1 MKLSFIT
8 HAISSNS
15 DQSSSIFKSISI
27 FGLSS
32 IATVCMLTPTV
43 HADDKV
49 VAGYFADWQY
59 LNKDNPY
66 TVDDIPADKLSHII
80 YAFLSMCGPHSGT
93 GEPVQKQIQQQCA
106 DKQPYT
112 AIIVDKE
119 AALEVDFGDVGVDV
133 AYKGH
138 FAQLAQLKADNQ
150 NIKILPS
157 FGGWTM
163 SEPFHAM
170 AKDPQAIAHFSK
182 TAVELIQKYD
192 FFDGIDL
199 DWEYP
204 GGGGLTTSP
213 WNPET
218 KLTDEQKALER
229 EAFTLLVKTIRS
241 DLDALSKTTQRDYEL
256 STAVG
261 VGAKAAQ
268 IDWNAASPY
277 LTNMF
282 AMTYDFLGGWGT
294 QTGHTTN
301 LHATERSWWGMGADV
316 FINQM
321 IEQGIPSEKLVI
333 GAAFYGRGW
342 QGTKDF
348 AGELP
353 KGDLV
358 SEQGAQFGTGENG
371 YFMFWDLMNNYSS
384 KQGYEYKYDEQ
395 AQAPYLWNPD
405 KKVFI
410 SFEDQRSIKAK
421 AEWAKKSDLG
431 GIFTWELSGD
441 PSGQLI
447 DVMHSE
453 MNKK

>member
-1 MKLSFIT
+1 MNKTVVAAVLGSVVSF
-8 HAISSNS
+8 S
-15 DQSSSIFKSISI
+15 
-27 FGLSS
+27 
-32 IATVCMLTPTV
+32 V
-43 HADDKV
+43 HANSKV

-59 LNKDNPY
+59 NNTSNPY
-66 TVDDIPADKLSHII
+66 QVSDIPAEHLTHVI
-80 YAFLSMCGPHSGT
+80 YAFLSLCGPHT
-93 GEPVQKQIQQQCA
+93 GASEIIQEQVTEHCQG
-106 DKQPYT
+106 KPPFT
-112 AIIVDKE
+112 AIVVDQQ
-119 AALEVDFGDVGVDV
+119 AALKEDFGPVNVDV
-133 AYKGH
+133 DYKGH
-138 FAQLAQLKADNQ
+138 FAQLAELKKAYPELV
-150 NIKILPS
+150 ILPS

-170 AKDPQAIAHFSK
+170 AKDPKAIEHFAK
-182 TAVELIQKYD
+182 TAVALIEKYD
-192 FFDGIDL
+192 FFGGIDL

-213 WNPET
+213 WNPAT
-218 KLTDEQKALER
+218 KLSDEQKASER
-229 EAFTLLVKTIRS
+229 EAFNHLVKALRGE
-241 DLDALSKTTQRDYEL
+241 LDKLASKTQREYEL

-261 VGAKAAQ
+261 VGAKAQQ
-268 IDWNAASPY
+268 IDWKTASPY

-282 AMTYDFLGGWGT
+282 AMTYDFLGGWGQ

-342 QGTKDF
+342 QGTQ
-348 AGELP
+348 AYNGELP
-353 KGDLV
+353 SGELV
-358 SEQGAQFGTGENG
+358 SDSGAQFGTGENG
-371 YFMFWDLMNNYSS
+371 YFMFWDLMNNYGT
-384 KQGYEYKYDEQ
+384 KQGYQYNYDEQ

-421 AEWAKKSDLG
+421 AKWAKESKLG

-441 PSGQLI
+441 PSGTL
-447 DVMHSE
+447 VE
-453 MNKK
+453 VMNKEIQ

>member
-1 MKLSFIT
+1 MKKTLISVALLTCFSAASF
-8 HAISSNS
+8 
-15 DQSSSIFKSISI
+15 
-27 FGLSS
+27 
-32 IATVCMLTPTV
+32 
-43 HADDKV
+43 ADDKV

-59 LNKDNPY
+59 ANPSNPY
-66 TVDDIPADKLSHII
+66 TVQDIPAEKLTHVI
-80 YAFLSMCGPHSGT
+80 YAFLSMCGPHT
-93 GEPVQKQIQQQCA
+93 GASDTVQKLVAKQCQGKA
-106 DKQPYT
+106 PFS
-112 AIIVDKE
+112 AIVVDTE
-119 AALEVDFGDVGVDV
+119 AALEKDFGKVSVKV
-133 AYKGH
+133 PYKGH
-138 FAQLAQLKADNQ
+138 FAQLAQLKQ
-150 NIKILPS
+150 QHPQLKILPS

-170 AKDPQAIAHFSK
+170 VKDPKAMAQFSK
-182 TAVELIQKYD
+182 TAVELIHQYD

-213 WNPET
+213 WDPAT
-218 KLTDEQKALER
+218 KLSDEQKAAER
-229 EAFTLLVKTIRS
+229 EAFTYLVKTMRA
-241 DLDALSKTTQRDYEL
+241 DLDALEKQTKREYEL

-268 IDWNAASPY
+268 IDWKSASPY

-282 AMTYDFLGGWGT
+282 AMTYDFLGGWGQ

-342 QGTKDF
+342 QGTKNYDGQ
-348 AGELP
+348 AP
-353 KGDLV
+353 KADLL

-371 YFMFWDLMNNYSS
+371 YFMFWDLVKNYGE
-384 KQGYEYKYDEQ
+384 KQGYQYNYDEQ
-395 AQAPYLWNPD
+395 AQAPYLWNPE

-421 AEWAKKSDLG
+421 AQWAKQANLA

-441 PSGQLI
+441 PSGKLV
-447 DVMHSE
+447 DAMYTE
-453 MNKK
+453 MQQK

>member
-1 MKLSFIT
+1 MKKTLTTLALSVAAT
-8 HAISSNS
+8 
-15 DQSSSIFKSISI
+15 
-27 FGLSS
+27 LS
-32 IATVCMLTPTV
+32 VPTQ
-43 HADDKV
+43 ANV

-59 LNKDNPY
+59 ENEANPY
-66 TVDDIPADKLSHII
+66 TVKDIPAENLTHII
-80 YAFLSMCGPHSGT
+80 YAFLSMCGPHT
-93 GEPVQKQIQQQCA
+93 GASEAVQAMVAEQCEGK
-106 DKQPYT
+106 DPFT
-112 AIIVDKE
+112 AILVDAKS
-119 AALEVDFGDVGVDV
+119 ALDVDFGDVKVDV
-133 AYKGH
+133 PYKGH
-138 FAQLAQLKADNQ
+138 FAQLAQLKTDHPD
-150 NIKILPS
+150 IKILPS

-170 AKDPQAIAHFSK
+170 AKDPEAMKHFSK
-182 TAVELIQKYD
+182 TATELIAKYD

-213 WNPET
+213 WNPDT
-218 KLTDEQKALER
+218 KLSDEQKASER
-229 EAFTLLVKTIRS
+229 DAFTFLVKTLRG
-241 DLDALSKTTQRDYEL
+241 DLDALSKKTSRDYEL

-261 VGAKAAQ
+261 VAAKAAQ
-268 IDWNAASPY
+268 IDWKAASPY

-282 AMTYDFLGGWGT
+282 AMTYDYLGGWGQ
-294 QTGHTTN
+294 QTGHMTN
-301 LHATERSWWGMGADV
+301 LHATDGSWWGMGSDV

-321 IEQGIPSEKLVI
+321 IEHGIPSEKLVI

-348 AGELP
+348 DGDNI

-371 YFMFWDLMNNYSS
+371 YFMFWDLVNNYGD
-384 KQGYEYKYDEQ
+384 KQGYEYKYDEK
-395 AQAPYLWNPD
+395 AQAPYLWNPE

-421 AEWAKKSDLG
+421 AQWAKSAKLG

-441 PSGQLI
+441 PTGELVE
-447 DVMHSE
+447 VMNKE
-453 MNKK
+453 MNK

>member
-1 MKLSFIT
+1 MKKTLISVALMSTLS
-8 HAISSNS
+8 
-15 DQSSSIFKSISI
+15 
-27 FGLSS
+27 
-32 IATVCMLTPTV
+32 AT
-43 HADDKV
+43 AFAGQDKV

-59 LNKDNPY
+59 NNTQNPY
-66 TVDDIPADKLSHII
+66 TVDDIPADKLTHVI
-80 YAFLSMCGPHSGT
+80 YAFLSMCGPHT
-93 GEPVQKQIQQQCA
+93 GASDNIQKLVKEQC
-106 DKQPYT
+106 KGKEPYT
-112 AIIVDKE
+112 AIVVDTE
-119 AALEVDFGDVGVDV
+119 AALEHDFGKV
-133 AYKGH
+133 AVKVPYKGH
-138 FAQLAQLKADNQ
+138 FAQLADLKKSHPDL
-150 NIKILPS
+150 KILPS

-170 AKDPQAIAHFSK
+170 AKSEAGMKHFSK
-182 TAVELIQKYD
+182 TAVELIHQYD

-213 WNPET
+213 WNPDT
-218 KLTDEQKALER
+218 KLSDDQKAAER
-229 EAFTLLVKTIRS
+229 EAFTFLVKTMRA
-241 DLDALSKTTQRDYEL
+241 DLDALEKKTQREYEL

-268 IDWNAASPY
+268 IDWKAASPY

-282 AMTYDFLGGWGT
+282 AMTYDFLGGWGQ

-348 AGELP
+348 TGGLP
-353 KGDLV
+353 KGDLL
-358 SEQGAQFGTGENG
+358 SEKGAQFGTGENG
-371 YFMFWDLMNNYSS
+371 YFMFWDIVKNYGE
-384 KQGYEYKYDEQ
+384 KQGYQYKYDEQ
-395 AQAPYLWNPD
+395 AQAPYLWNAE
-405 KKVFI
+405 KQVFI
-410 SFEDQRSIKAK
+410 SFDDERSIKAK
-421 AEWAKKSDLG
+421 ADWAKSANLG

-441 PSGQLI
+441 PSGTLI
-447 DVMHSE
+447 EVMHDT
-453 MNKK
+453 MNDE

>member
-1 MKLSFIT
+1 MKRTLSAVVVASTLAFS
-8 HAISSNS
+8 ANA
-15 DQSSSIFKSISI
+15 Q
-27 FGLSS
+27 
-32 IATVCMLTPTV
+32 AN
-43 HADDKV
+43 V

-59 LNKDNPY
+59 ANADNPY
-66 TVDDIPADKLSHII
+66 VVSDIPADKLTHII
-80 YAFLSMCGPHSGT
+80 YAFLSMCGPHT
-93 GEPVQKQIQQQCA
+93 GANDKVQQQIAQQCEGKA
-106 DKQPYT
+106 PYT
-112 AIIVDKE
+112 AIIVDKK
-119 AALEVDFGDVGVDV
+119 AALEEAFGAVEVDV
-133 AYKGH
+133 DYQGH
-138 FAQLAQLKADNQ
+138 FAQLAQLKNDHPT
-150 NIKILPS
+150 IKILPS

-170 AKDPQAIAHFSK
+170 AKDPKAIEHFSK
-182 TAVELIQKYD
+182 TAVDLIAKYD

-213 WNPET
+213 WNPDT
-218 KLTDEQKALER
+218 KLSDEQKASERAAFTQLVKVLRADLDILTKQTER
-229 EAFTLLVKTIRS
+229 E
-241 DLDALSKTTQRDYEL
+241 YEL

-268 IDWNAASPY
+268 IDWQAASPY

-342 QGTKDF
+342 QGTQ
-348 AGELP
+348 AYNGELP
-353 KGDLV
+353 KGDLQ
-358 SEQGAQFGTGENG
+358 SDGGAPFGTGENG
-371 YFMFWDLMNNYSS
+371 YFMFWDLVKNYGD
-384 KQGYEYKYDEQ
+384 KQGYQYKYDEQ

-405 KKVFI
+405 SKVFI

-421 AEWAKKSDLG
+421 AAWAKSANLG

-441 PSGQLI
+441 PTGELV
-447 DVMHSE
+447 DA
-453 MNKK
+453 MNEGFK

>member
-1 MKLSFIT
+1 MKKTIAAAALASVMSLS
-8 HAISSNS
+8 
-15 DQSSSIFKSISI
+15 
-27 FGLSS
+27 
-32 IATVCMLTPTV
+32 V
-43 HADDKV
+43 HAQDKV

-59 LNKDNPY
+59 SNPDNPY
-66 TVDDIPADKLSHII
+66 QVKDIPADNLTHII
-80 YAFLSMCGPHSGT
+80 YAFLSMCGPHT
-93 GEPVQKQIQQQCA
+93 GASEAIQKQVEEHCKGKA
-106 DKQPYT
+106 PFT
-112 AIIVDKE
+112 AIVVDQQ
-119 AALEVDFGDVGVDV
+119 AALKEDFGAVSVEVD
-133 AYKGH
+133 YKGH
-138 FAQLAQLKADNQ
+138 FAQLAQLKQTHPDLV
-150 NIKILPS
+150 ILPS

-170 AKDPQAIAHFSK
+170 AKDPKAIEHFSK
-182 TAVELIQKYD
+182 TAVELIAKYD

-213 WNPET
+213 WNPAT
-218 KLTDEQKALER
+218 KLSDEQKASER
-229 EAFTLLVKTIRS
+229 EAFNHLVKALRG
-241 DLDALSKTTQRDYEL
+241 DLDKLASKTKREYEL

-261 VGAKAAQ
+261 VGTKAQQ
-268 IDWNAASPY
+268 IDWKTASPY

-282 AMTYDFLGGWGT
+282 AMTYDFLGGWGQ

-342 QGTKDF
+342 QGTQ
-348 AGELP
+348 AYNGELP
-353 KGDLV
+353 NGELV
-358 SEQGAQFGTGENG
+358 SDSGAQFGTGENG
-371 YFMFWDLMNNYSS
+371 YFMFWDLVNNYSA
-384 KQGYEYKYDEQ
+384 KQGYQYKYDEQ
-395 AQAPYLWNPD
+395 AQAPYLWNPE

-421 AEWAKKSDLG
+421 AKWAKESKLG

-441 PSGQLI
+441 PSGTL
-447 DVMHSE
+447 VE
-453 MNKK
+453 VMNKEIQ

>member
-1 MKLSFIT
+1 MNKKLLVT
-8 HAISSNS
+8 ALLAT
-15 DQSSSIFKSISI
+15 
-27 FGLSS
+27 LSG
-32 IATVCMLTPTV
+32 TVS
-43 HADDKV
+43 AEQKV

-59 LNKDNPY
+59 KNADNPY
-66 TVDDIPADKLSHII
+66 VVEDIPAEQLTHVI
-80 YAFLSMCGPHSGT
+80 YAFLSMCGPHT
-93 GEPVQKQIQQQCA
+93 GASAEIQQLVAEQCEGKA
-106 DKQPYT
+106 PYT
-112 AIIVDKE
+112 AIVVDTQ
-119 AALEVDFGDVGVDV
+119 AALKTDFGKVNVDV
-133 AYKGH
+133 PYQGH
-138 FAQLAQLKADNQ
+138 FAQLAQLKKENPKL
-150 NIKILPS
+150 KILPS

-170 AKDPQAIAHFSK
+170 AKDNKSIEQFATS
-182 TAVELIQKYD
+182 AVDLIQQYD

-218 KLTDEQKALER
+218 KLSDEQKASER
-229 EAFTLLVKTIRS
+229 EAFTYLVKTLRGE
-241 DLDALSKTTQRDYEL
+241 LDELEQTTNREYEL

-261 VGAKAAQ
+261 VGAKASQ
-268 IDWNAASPY
+268 IDWQAAQPY

-282 AMTYDFLGGWGT
+282 AMTYDFLGGWGQ

-321 IEQGIPSEKLVI
+321 IELGVPSEKIVL

-342 QGTKDF
+342 QGTEDF
-348 AGELP
+348 DGGLP
-353 KGDLV
+353 TQTLV

-371 YFMFWDLMNNYSS
+371 YFMFWDLMQNYSA
-384 KQGYEYKYDEQ
+384 KQGYQYKYDEQ
-395 AQAPYLWNPD
+395 AQAPYLWHPD

-421 AEWAKKSDLG
+421 ADWVKQANLG

-441 PSGQLI
+441 PSGELV
-447 DVMHSE
+447 DVMHQE
-453 MNKK
+453 VNKQ

>member
-1 MKLSFIT
+1 VK
-8 HAISSNS
+8 
-15 DQSSSIFKSISI
+15 
-27 FGLSS
+27 
-32 IATVCMLTPTV
+32 
-43 HADDKV
+43 
-49 VAGYFADWQY
+49 
-59 LNKDNPY
+59 
-66 TVDDIPADKLSHII
+66 DIPADNLTHII
-80 YAFLSMCGPHSGT
+80 YAFLSMCGPHT
-93 GEPVQKQIQQQCA
+93 GASETVQKLVAKQCEG
-106 DKQPYT
+106 KEPYT
-112 AIIVDKE
+112 AILVDTE
-119 AALEVDFGDVGVDV
+119 AALEKDFGPVSVKV
-133 AYKGH
+133 PYKGH
-138 FAQLAQLKADNQ
+138 FAQLAELKKQSPDL
-150 NIKILPS
+150 KILPS

-170 AKDPQAIAHFSK
+170 AKNKQAMDQFSK
-182 TAVELIQKYD
+182 TAVELIAQYD

-213 WNPET
+213 WNPDT

-229 EAFTLLVKTIRS
+229 DAFTYLVKTMRG
-241 DLDALSKTTQRDYEL
+241 DLDALAKQTKREYEL

-261 VGAKAAQ
+261 VGSKAAGIDWKAAQ
-268 IDWNAASPY
+268 PY

-282 AMTYDFLGGWGT
+282 AMTYDFLGGWGQ

-321 IEQGIPSEKLVI
+321 IELGIPSEKLVI

-348 AGELP
+348 SGDLP
-353 KGDLV
+353 TQDLV

-371 YFMFWDLMNNYSS
+371 YFMFWDLMKNYSA

-395 AQAPYLWNPD
+395 SQAPYLWNPD

-421 AEWAKKSDLG
+421 ADWAKQAKLG

-441 PSGQLI
+441 PKGELVE
-447 DVMHSE
+447 VMYKE
-453 MNKK
+453 MQK

>member
-1 MKLSFIT
+1 MKKTLTTLALSVAATLSAPT
-8 HAISSNS
+8 HAN
-15 DQSSSIFKSISI
+15 
-27 FGLSS
+27 
-32 IATVCMLTPTV
+32 
-43 HADDKV
+43 V

-59 LNKDNPY
+59 ENEANPY
-66 TVDDIPADKLSHII
+66 TVKDIPAENLTHII
-80 YAFLSMCGPHSGT
+80 YAFLSMCGPHT
-93 GEPVQKQIQQQCA
+93 GASEAVQAMVAEQCEGK
-106 DKQPYT
+106 DPFT
-112 AIIVDKE
+112 AILVDAKS
-119 AALEVDFGDVGVDV
+119 ALEVDFGEVKVDV
-133 AYKGH
+133 PYKGH
-138 FAQLAQLKADNQ
+138 FAQLVQLKSDHPD
-150 NIKILPS
+150 IKILPS

-170 AKDPQAIAHFSK
+170 AKDPEAIKHFSK
-182 TAVELIQKYD
+182 TATELIAKYD

-213 WNPET
+213 WNPDT
-218 KLTDEQKALER
+218 KLSDDQKAEER
-229 EAFTLLVKTIRS
+229 DAFTFLVKTLRS
-241 DLDALSKTTQRDYEL
+241 DLDTLGKKTSREYEL

-261 VGAKAAQ
+261 VAAKAAQ
-268 IDWNAASPY
+268 IDWKAASPY

-282 AMTYDFLGGWGT
+282 AMTYDYLGGWGQ
-294 QTGHTTN
+294 QTGHMTN
-301 LHATERSWWGMGADV
+301 LHATDGSWWGMGSDV

-321 IEQGIPSEKLVI
+321 IEHGIPSEKLVL
-333 GAAFYGRGW
+333 GTAFYGRGW

-348 AGELP
+348 DGENV

-371 YFMFWDLMNNYSS
+371 YFMFWDLVKNYGD

-395 AQAPYLWNPD
+395 AQAPYLWNPE

-421 AEWAKKSDLG
+421 AQWAKSAKLG

-441 PSGQLI
+441 PTGELVE
-447 DVMHSE
+447 VMNKE
-453 MNKK
+453 MNK